1 MRWRLNRPGERGG
14 PGFGPEPEGRPGSW
28 RKTSPGFPFL
38 ESFMSIDERE
48 IGVLFFY
55 KRRNMGMRVKKRGV
69 MYIKERPLF
78 ENG

>member
-1 MRWRLNRPGERGG
+1 
-14 PGFGPEPEGRPGSW
+14 
-28 RKTSPGFPFL
+28 
-38 ESFMSIDERE
+38 MSIDERE